1 MTNRAFRSVAA
12 LLSILLLT
20 GVPTYAAPIVIRDV
34 VQVLSNYQNSPDLRL
49 RGVSQTSS
57 SPASPLNIEE
67 PDSLFAGVTIDQDPQ
82 KIDVIAQGDVEGTVC
97 DCGDIFVAGGGW
109 PKWPLLFLGAIPFFF
124 IDEGCADC
132 DTPSPTPT
140 PRPPSVEPRSVP
152 TPTPEP
158 GSLLL
163 FGTGLAAFGATL
175 RRRYA
180 RSQLAARIRAT
191 KEEA

>member
-82 KIDVIAQGDVEGTVC
+82 KIDVIAQGNVEGTVC

-180 RSQLAARIRAT
+180 RSQLAAQIRAT

>member
-67 PDSLFAGVTIDQDPQ
+67 PDSLFAGVAIDQDPQ
-82 KIDVIAQGDVEGTVC
+82 KIDVIAQGNVEGTVC

>member
-180 RSQLAARIRAT
+180 RSQLAAQIRAT